1 MTIVPLPYEIAHC
14 SSWDDEHEPE
24 QLVASS
30 PGNRINVTDKIEN
43 DVDVET
49 NTLPS
54 NNKVKGW
61 QTPKCPTY
69 PQDLIIRL
77 LCGPARISKVQV
89 LSHHYKI
96 ATKIDVYIGI
106 LKDPSSIQNA
116 LDEHALPE
124 DDEEEE
130 RRRRRRELDDD
141 EDDEDDDMVIEF
153 TRLGYVSLD
162 NNTRAQYRARE
173 LKSIKVN
180 VDGEYV
186 RLVVR
191 SCHRNRLNTYNQV
204 GVLALNILGQPLRH
218 EAAGVTAI
226 PSHMA
231 RYLQHPLDESSMLSS
246 STRRTS
252 VSSSQSLSNRL
263 SASGVLDIELQQW
276 ISALM
281 HAEEEAARDESY
293 QIAKV
298 YKDISDNLSR
308 FGKIVIDLELGKK
321 QAVESKDYDEAEK
334 IKADICNIKQSAEQ
348 LLQQANIHIT
358 RDGRVVPAGSN
369 GTIEYE
375 DDDEE
380 NNIIPESLRGPPYPN
395 DDNNG
400 NINEEFVNNRHHHHN
415 NDEDSTTLISS
426 YHGGTNNNNHN
437 QQEIQ
442 QQDRLYN
449 EIEQWT
455 NSTSYNHPPLVV
467 ANSGSNEGISQNGS
481 TTHQSS
487 PTSSLSTDAAEM
499 LLPPH
504 LTSYGGHGDVGLLV
518 GEREMIVQNG
528 NEHPGAQDMEKS
540 TIDLQR
546 VSMSDLMAPSLSAS
560 VARKH
565 SLRGMI
571 PTDDEQEPTIEE
583 ELEQIEEEH
592 EDKKAFSSSKKKKEL
607 DPECVPE
614 PLIDAERDNCRVP
627 ISVFGED
634 VTACVLSVK
643 VKCREYGLKQVAE
656 SVQVTNM
663 LVENNELYRLN
674 ELMEDP
680 NYIDDS
686 SSEASNT
693 DDDYEEE
700 TRHISLFIKAV
711 LMMIQEAIMD
721 SRESIISM
729 TIAIWKDMNS
739 ICDVVPNTLVFGL
752 IERAFSGLLMRTN
765 DSNQRIRQ
773 PASQLVLDLSEKF
786 CQRPYSLLSL
796 YITKPDRIIHNHK
809 DARARIE
816 LVSSA
821 VNELRIKT
829 NASGNKKNTDAPSA
843 ESGIIPLEDLMAF
856 VVTYLNHSHDDVRQ
870 AAVELV
876 INVSEQIGF
885 QSVSKYIDKDL
896 RISLAETVKK
906 VAESREDKPS
916 TKSSFGSNDTVAELR
931 ALAAKANTPSEKKT
945 ASQTSTKKD
954 SIKRRTGT
962 ATTAA
967 ATATDKRG
975 KADSRTAT
983 RKTTTT
989 NNTNGATRTASARNG
1004 TRGATAAKASS
1015 KNTTTTKTTQQSDDA
1030 LLDDKNICIFCE
1042 ESNPDFNEDTLI
1054 SHYYEECPVLTSCSR
1069 CQIILEISTLNDH
1082 TFRDCAKRHL
1092 VKQCTRCRQA
1102 VPVEQWLQHTLKQT
1116 CSAIP
1121 DNETRC
1127 PLCLEHIDPA
1137 TDSQWKTHLLSGDG
1151 CPKNT
1156 RLVRR
1161 NKPNNN
1167 KTVAKSTN
1175 NTSATKTRGATK
1187 TPNSSL
1193 RRKK

>member
-1 MTIVPLPYEIAHC
+1 MTVVPLPYEIAHC
-14 SSWDDEHEPE
+14 SSWDDDHEPE

-30 PGNRINVTDKIEN
+30 PGNRIKRSDKIDDDADIGEP
-43 DVDVET
+43 DA
-49 NTLPS
+49 LPS

-106 LKDPSSIQNA
+106 LKDPSSIQDD
-116 LDEHALPE
+116 LDEHVSPE
-124 DDEEEE
+124 DDEE
-130 RRRRRRELDDD
+130 D
-141 EDDEDDDMVIEF
+141 EDDMVIEF

-180 VDGEYV
+180 ADGEYV

-204 GVLALNILGQPLRH
+204 GLLALNVLGQPLRH

-231 RYLQHPLDESSMLSS
+231 RYLHHPLDESSMLSS

-293 QIAKV
+293 QAAKV
-298 YKDISDNLSR
+298 YKDISDKLSR

-334 IKADICNIKQSAEQ
+334 IKADICEIKRSAEQ
-348 LLQQANIHIT
+348 LLEQANIHIT
-358 RDGRVVPAGSN
+358 RDGRVVPAGNSN
-369 GTIEYE
+369 GVIVGAEYE
-375 DDDEE
+375 DDDEID
-380 NNIIPESLRGPPYPN
+380 IIPESLRGPSYPSN
-395 DDNNG
+395 ESDDM
-400 NINEEFVNNRHHHHN
+400 IRHPEAVSKHHHDN
-415 NDEDSTTLISS
+415 ENDTTLISHHDNINDDDND
-426 YHGGTNNNNHN
+426 YHRHHHSNPETT
-437 QQEIQ
+437 
-442 QQDRLYN
+442 QQDRLYD
-449 EIEQWT
+449 EAIEKWT
-455 NSTSYNHPPLVV
+455 NFDAYITPPH
-467 ANSGSNEGISQNGS
+467 NEGISQNDS

-504 LTSYGGHGDVGLLV
+504 LTSYGGHNSNSLIG
-518 GEREMIVQNG
+518 REMVVEDDNTDG
-528 NEHPGAQDMEKS
+528 GLEKP
-540 TIDLQR
+540 IDLQR

-565 SLRGMI
+565 SLRGM
-571 PTDDEQEPTIEE
+571 TTEEQQQFFEHQVDEARIQQKLQQVP
-583 ELEQIEEEH
+583 
-592 EDKKAFSSSKKKKEL
+592 KKEPL

-614 PLIDAERDNCRVP
+614 PLIDAERANCRVP
-627 ISVFGED
+627 IRVFGED
-634 VTACVLSVK
+634 IVTCVLSVK
-643 VKCREYGLKQVAE
+643 VKCREYGLKQIAE
-656 SVQVTNM
+656 SVK
-663 LVENNELYRLN
+663 LACAFVENNELHRLD
-674 ELMEDP
+674 ELVDDP
-680 NYIDDS
+680 HHTSLSDDS
-686 SSEASNT
+686 SSETSIGE
-693 DDDYEEE
+693 DYEEDIRR
-700 TRHISLFIKAV
+700 TAMFTKAA
-711 LMMIQEAIMD
+711 LMMVQEAVMD

-729 TIAIWKDMNS
+729 TIDIWKDVNA
-739 ICDVVPNTLVFGL
+739 ICEVVPHTLVFGL

-765 DSNQRIRQ
+765 DTNTRIRQ

-786 CQRPYSLLSL
+786 YERPYSLLSL
-796 YITKPDRIIHNHK
+796 YIAKPDRIIHNHK

-821 VNELRIKT
+821 VDYLRIIQQQQS
-829 NASGNKKNTDAPSA
+829 AKKRNGDAVA
-843 ESGIIPLEDLMAF
+843 DIGIIPLNDLMAF

-876 INVSEQIGF
+876 IDISEQVGF
-885 QSVSKYIDKDL
+885 PSVSKYIDKDL
-896 RISLAETVKK
+896 RLSLAETVKK
-906 VAESREDKPS
+906 VAESREPAQDTSSSKP
-916 TKSSFGSNDTVAELR
+916 SSFGSNGTVAELR
-931 ALAAKANTPSEKKT
+931 AFAAKASSPSEKKS
-945 ASQTSTKKD
+945 SQATKKTGD
-954 SIKRRTGT
+954 NTKRRTAGT
-962 ATTAA
+962 TTVTGAA
-967 ATATDKRG
+967 DKRG
-975 KADSRTAT
+975 KADSRTTSTASK
-983 RKTTTT
+983 KTTTT
-989 NNTNGATRTASARNG
+989 STANG
-1004 TRGATAAKASS
+1004 TRTSAARSNTRGANTNTTSKASS
-1015 KNTTTTKTTQQSDDA
+1015 KNTTTTTTTTSASRQEDP

-1054 SHYYEECPVLTSCSR
+1054 SHYYDECPVLTSCPR
-1069 CQIILEISTLNDH
+1069 CQIILEISTLSDH
-1082 TFRDCAKRHL
+1082 TFKDCAKRHL
-1092 VKQCTRCRQA
+1092 VKQCTRCKQA

-1116 CSAIP
+1116 CSAVT
-1121 DNETRC
+1121 DGETRC
-1127 PLCLEHIDPA
+1127 PLCMGSIDPV
-1137 TDSQWKTHLLSGDG
+1137 TDSQWKAHLLNGDG
-1151 CPKNT
+1151 CPKNP
-1156 RLVRR
+1156 RQVRR
-1161 NKPNNN
+1161 IKAAASAAPASKP
-1167 KTVAKSTN
+1167 AKADAPRSTARGAG
-1175 NTSATKTRGATK
+1175 SATKTPT
-1187 TPNSSL
+1187 SSL

>member
-1 MTIVPLPYEIAHC
+1 MTVVPLPYEIAHC
-14 SSWDDEHEPE
+14 SSWDDDHEPE

-30 PGNRINVTDKIEN
+30 PGNRNKRSDKIDN
-43 DVDVET
+43 DADISEPDP
-49 NTLPS
+49 LPS

-96 ATKIDVYIGI
+96 ATKVDVYIGI
-106 LKDPSSIQNA
+106 LKDPSSIQDD
-116 LDEHALPE
+116 LDEHVSPE
-124 DDEEEE
+124 DDAEGQE
-130 RRRRRRELDDD
+130 DD
-141 EDDEDDDMVIEF
+141 EEDDDMVIEF

-180 VDGEYV
+180 ADGEYV

-204 GVLALNILGQPLRH
+204 GILALNVLGQPLRH
-218 EAAGVTAI
+218 ESAGVTAI

-334 IKADICNIKQSAEQ
+334 IKADICEIKRSAEQ
-348 LLQQANIHIT
+348 LLQQANIQIT
-358 RDGRVVPAGSN
+358 RDGRVVAAGSA
-369 GTIEYE
+369 GAIEYE
-375 DDDEE
+375 EDDDD
-380 NNIIPESLRGPPYPN
+380 NDMIPQSLREPAYPN
-395 DDNNG
+395 NNS
-400 NINEEFVNNRHHHHN
+400 NEELDMNRHHHRHHH
-415 NDEDSTTLISS
+415 DEDSTTLISS
-426 YHGGTNNNNHN
+426 YPGDNNGNES

-442 QQDRLYN
+442 QQDRLYD
-449 EIEQWT
+449 EIEKWT
-455 NSTSYNHPPLVV
+455 NFDAYSTPP
-467 ANSGSNEGISQNGS
+467 APASSNEGISQNDS

-504 LTSYGGHGDVGLLV
+504 LTSYGGHNDGSSPLIGRD
-518 GEREMIVQNG
+518 MMVQDG
-528 NEHPGAQDMEKS
+528 SEHHHHTLTTKDMEKS
-540 TIDLQR
+540 TIDIRR

-571 PTDDEQEPTIEE
+571 PAEEQSILEEEQEQEP
-583 ELEQIEEEH
+583 LP
-592 EDKKAFSSSKKKKEL
+592 AKKKKEL
-607 DPECVPE
+607 DPDCVPE
-614 PLIDAERDNCRVP
+614 PLIEAERDNCRVP
-627 ISVFGED
+627 ICVFGED
-634 VTACVLSVK
+634 VVACVLSVK

-656 SVQVTNM
+656 SVQVAGM
-663 LVENNELYRLN
+663 LVENNEFHRFD
-674 ELMEDP
+674 EIMEDP
-680 NYIDDS
+680 NFIDDS
-686 SSEASNT
+686 SSESSSSNNNE
-693 DDDYEEE
+693 EEE
-700 TRHISLFIKAV
+700 TRRISMFIKAV
-711 LMMIQEAIMD
+711 LMMIQEAVMD

-729 TIAIWKDMNS
+729 TIEIWKDLNV
-739 ICDVVPNTLVFGL
+739 ICEVVPNTLFFGL

-786 CQRPYSLLSL
+786 CKRPYSLVSL
-796 YITKPDRIIHNHK
+796 YIAKPDRIIHNHK

-821 VNELRIKT
+821 VNELRVKNPST
-829 NASGNKKNTDAPSA
+829 TTTGSNKKTGNYDAS
-843 ESGIIPLEDLMAF
+843 SDGIISLEDLMAF

-876 INVSEQIGF
+876 IDISEQVGF

-896 RISLAETVKK
+896 RLSLAETVKK
-906 VAESREDKPS
+906 VAESREDKS
-916 TKSSFGSNDTVAELR
+916 SSKSSSLGSNGTVAELR
-931 ALAAKANTPSEKKT
+931 ALAAKASPPSEKKS
-945 ASQTSTKKD
+945 SQPGTKKD
-954 SIKRRTGT
+954 SIKRRTG
-962 ATTAA
+962 ATTTTTS
-967 ATATDKRG
+967 TADKRG
-975 KADSRTAT
+975 KATTTAT
-983 RKTTTT
+983 KKTTTPT
-989 NNTNGATRTASARNG
+989 NNTNGTTRTASSARSARG
-1004 TRGATAAKASS
+1004 TTTSKASS
-1015 KNTTTTKTTQQSDDA
+1015 KTTTTTANTNSTTQQPEDI
-1030 LLDDKNICIFCE
+1030 LDDKNICIFCE

-1054 SHYYEECPVLTSCSR
+1054 SHYYDECPVLTSCSR
-1069 CQIILEISTLNDH
+1069 CQIILEISTLSDH
-1082 TFRDCAKRHL
+1082 TFKDCAKRHL
-1092 VKQCTRCRQA
+1092 VKQCTRCKQA

-1121 DNETRC
+1121 DSETRC
-1127 PLCLEHIDPA
+1127 PLCLEHIDPS
-1137 TDSQWKTHLLSGDG
+1137 TDSQWKSHLLNGNG
-1151 CPKNT
+1151 CPKNP
-1156 RLVRR
+1156 RPVRR
-1161 NKPNNN
+1161 NKI
-1167 KTVAKSTN
+1167 S
-1175 NTSATKTRGATK
+1175 NTSKTSIKTNTTATTTTAPKSRGAATTAK
-1187 TPNSSL
+1187 APNSSL